1 MTTTTRSELVPGY
14 LDMTRLSVTSFLARY
29 REPTLTA
36 YTQDLKAY
44 LGWCQTYDRDVLRV
58 TRGELELY
66 VRYLESRGYAAATV
80 ARRFGTVATFYRY
93 AVIDGVIP
101 NDPATAVTRPKVT
114 WEGQKRTVLHPLEFA
129 ALLAATRV
137 SGPNDHALVCLLGML
152 GLRVSEACA
161 TDITDLRYEAGYELL
176 HVLGKGAKPADIPL
190 PIPVLRAVREAVA
203 GRIAGPILR
212 TSTGRRMDRAGA
224 SRALARVARAAGIS
238 HSISPHG
245 LRRTFCTTGLVAG
258 ISIRDMQ
265 YAMRHADPRTTM
277 RYDMA
282 KANLDRHAAHAVAAY
297 LAGMST
303 G

>member
-1 MTTTTRSELVPGY
+1 MTTTTQLVPSC
-14 LDMTRLSVTSFLARY
+14 LDVTRLAVGSFLARY

-36 YTQDLKAY
+36 YTQDLRAF
-44 LGWCQTYDRDVLRV
+44 LGWCQTHDREPLRV
-58 TRGELELY
+58 RRGELEMY
-66 VRYLESRGYAAATV
+66 VRHLESRGYAAATV
-80 ARRFGTVATFYRY
+80 ARRFGTVATFYKY
-93 AVIDGVIP
+93 AVIDGLIP
-101 NDPATAVTRPKVT
+101 ASPAAAVTRPKVA

-129 ALLAATRV
+129 ALLAAART

-152 GLRVSEACA
+152 GLRVSEACG
-161 TDITDLRYEAGYELL
+161 TDIADLHYAAGYELL

-190 PIPVLRAVREAVA
+190 PIPVLRAVREAVD
-203 GRIAGPILR
+203 GRTTGPILR
-212 TSTGRRMDRAGA
+212 TRTGRRMDRAGA
-224 SRALARVARAAGIS
+224 SRALTRVARAAGIA
-238 HSISPHG
+238 HPISPHG

-265 YAMRHADPRTTM
+265 YAMRHTDPRTTM

>member
-1 MTTTTRSELVPGY
+1 M
-14 LDMTRLSVTSFLARY
+14 AI
-29 REPTLTA
+29 
-36 YTQDLKAY
+36 
-44 LGWCQTYDRDVLRV
+44 
-58 TRGELELY
+58 
-66 VRYLESRGYAAATV
+66 
-80 ARRFGTVATFYRY
+80 FYKY
-93 AVIDGVIP
+93 AVIDGLIP
-101 NDPATAVTRPKVT
+101 ANPAAAVTRPKVA

-129 ALLAATRV
+129 ALLAAART

-161 TDITDLRYEAGYELL
+161 TDIADLRYEAGYELL

-190 PIPVLRAVREAVA
+190 PIPVLRAVREAVE
-203 GRIAGPILR
+203 GRTAGPILR
-212 TSTGRRMDRAGA
+212 TRIGRRRDRAGA
-224 SRALARVARAAGIS
+224 ARALTRVARAAGITRP
-238 HSISPHG
+238 ISPHG

-265 YAMRHADPRTTM
+265 YAMRHVDPRTTM

>member
-1 MTTTTRSELVPGY
+1 MTAMTTDLVPGY
-14 LDMTRLSVTSFLARY
+14 LDVTRLAVASFLARY
-29 REPTLTA
+29 REPTPTA
-36 YTQDLKAY
+36 YTQDLRVF
-44 LGWCQTYDRDVLRV
+44 LGWCQTYDREALRV
-58 TRGELELY
+58 SRGELELY
-66 VRYLESRGYAAATV
+66 VRHLEGRGYAAATV
-80 ARRFGTVATFYRY
+80 ARRFGTVATFYKY
-93 AVIDGVIP
+93 AVIDGIIP
-101 NDPATAVTRPKVT
+101 ANPATAVTRPKVS
-114 WEGQKRTVLHPLEFA
+114 WEGRKRTVLHPLEFA
-129 ALLAATRV
+129 ALLAAART
-137 SGPNDHALVCLLGML
+137 SGPTDHALVCLLGML

-190 PIPVLRAVREAVA
+190 PIPVLRAVREAID
-203 GRIAGPILR
+203 GRTTGPILR
-212 TSTGRRMDRAGA
+212 TRTGRRMDRAGA
-224 SRALARVARAAGIS
+224 SRALTRVACAAGIT
-238 HSISPHG
+238 HPISPHG